1 MNRFNNRVPE
11 FVVPKVPPKIDRVT
25 SKDFKSMLETI
36 PDNLTVYI
44 NGKLVTEINELNIK
58 IKNPPWRK
66 GWEQEKRQFRIFI
79 SC

>member
-44 NGKLVTEINELNIK
+44 NGKLNKLTN
-58 IKNPPWRK
+58 
-66 GWEQEKRQFRIFI
+66 
-79 SC
+79 

>member
-44 NGKLVTEINELNIK
+44 NGKLVTEINELNIDYNHYNAN
-58 IKNPPWRK
+58 INL
-66 GWEQEKRQFRIFI
+66 ELEEFE
-79 SC
+79 